1 MLNSI
6 EPLFLRDFYALINE
20 LLGAFILLEMNIGR
34 SLYFLQFSSGPQ
46 TEISQVVPE
55 VLKSIGGSLH
65 LHMVSNVDHQTIYDT
80 DWSRRFSNFTF
91 QQVLGV
97 QCSINHPKQNK
108 RGRSSKLGL
117 TNDTE
122 REKLDFSNILNFR
135 YN

>member
-20 LLGAFILLEMNIGR
+20 LLGAFILLEMNIRR

-65 LHMVSNVDHQTIYDT
+65 LHMVSMSIIKPFMTQTGREDFQT
-80 DWSRRFSNFTF
+80 SHFNRF
-91 QQVLGV
+91 
-97 QCSINHPKQNK
+97 
-108 RGRSSKLGL
+108 
-117 TNDTE
+117 
-122 REKLDFSNILNFR
+122 
-135 YN
+135 